1 MIHKHIKNHKYTI
14 YKMNIF
20 IENTQKAE
28 IFSIIFQHM
37 KVFSEHINI
46 LFEPER
52 LYIQSMDSA
61 RVMIFEITLPARWF
75 DKYEC
80 QASNNIGISSQILFK
95 ILNTRD
101 RMHHIRITSNTA
113 NDDHLNI
120 HFTSEDKNCYDKFFE
135 VPLIDLE
142 SETMSIPETDYQ
154 AEFTLSSGYF
164 SALINQLKVFG
175 DTMDIE
181 CSEEKIVLFSKSPD
195 NGKMSVEINIDDLSA
210 FAINEG
216 EKLELSFSLQC
227 LSNICLYNK
236 LSKEIEIKVSPD
248 YPIKIAY
255 YLGGDEDA
263 KMMFYLA
270 PKVSSDND

>member
-1 MIHKHIKNHKYTI
+1 
-14 YKMNIF
+14 MNIF